1 MIEIVLGCLI
11 ASNFF
16 MMVGMWYQIH
26 TLKNEIR
33 VSSSEIKRGFNETS
47 FALPSLEDIRED
59 LIDVISN
66 MRTPTALDHAAGVF
80 SQIMMMRERSKIDK
94 LNAPLVN
101 NGMSDSDDYGTP

>member
-16 MMVGMWYQIH
+16 MMVGMWYQIQ

-47 FALPSLEDIRED
+47 FALPSLEDIR
-59 LIDVISN
+59 
-66 MRTPTALDHAAGVF
+66 
-80 SQIMMMRERSKIDK
+80 
-94 LNAPLVN
+94 
-101 NGMSDSDDYGTP
+101 